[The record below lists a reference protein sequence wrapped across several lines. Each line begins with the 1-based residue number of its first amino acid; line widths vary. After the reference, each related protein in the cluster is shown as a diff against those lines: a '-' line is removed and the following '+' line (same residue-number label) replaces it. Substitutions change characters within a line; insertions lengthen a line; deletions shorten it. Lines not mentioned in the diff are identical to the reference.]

1 MKEAQKEKRKKSRI
15 RRTQFKESSNI
26 PSLSPPDQGISFSF
40 IGSVRILGKGGVAR
54 PLLRMRKDYPKE
66 MYRSINELKDDER
79 LSKRIFSKN
88 QCIILI
94 LSQDYQKQY

>member
-54 PLLRMRKDYPKE
+54 PHVAGEASLSLSSVAVEEAGSDASSSLV
-66 MYRSINELKDDER
+66 RSDR
-79 LSKRIFSKN
+79 
-88 QCIILI
+88 
-94 LSQDYQKQY
+94 

>member
-1 MKEAQKEKRKKSRI
+1 VQAFQESDLGIGEERERRSYLKKRGSKNI
-15 RRTQFKESSNI
+15 DARTQFKESSNI

-66 MYRSINELKDDER
+66 MYRSINDDER
-79 LSKRIFSKN
+79 LS
-88 QCIILI
+88 
-94 LSQDYQKQY
+94 